1 MDAESF
7 KLALNGKLGLDT
19 EGQERAKFKDVKASC
34 LHLLQNENN
43 EVSLAEQPGQWLI
56 YL

>member
-34 LHLLQNENN
+34 LHLLSASER
-43 EVSLAEQPGQWLI
+43 EQ
-56 YL
+56 